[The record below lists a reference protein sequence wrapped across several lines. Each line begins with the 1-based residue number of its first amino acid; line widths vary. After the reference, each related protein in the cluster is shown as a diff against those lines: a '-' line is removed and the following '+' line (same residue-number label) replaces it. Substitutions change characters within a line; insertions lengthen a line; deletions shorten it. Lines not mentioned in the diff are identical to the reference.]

1 MKNSIIAKSIV
12 FLLISPFS
20 INNAFSRNI
29 ENDLITNQLESI
41 LNKKDDRLLKD
52 LFLEKTFK
60 EFDKKYLDF
69 KKKYKDTK
77 WSFTTIENHPDNKIL
92 DIKIRSTTTI
102 GNQIYN
108 LNSKQLVKI
117 ETTKNKIKNYKVIN
131 EESILSSQDS
141 PLVINIISPDKVL
154 TGERYE
160 INLIIEKPLDSSLIA
175 SGMIVIKNQ
184 KNINIS
190 KQNFGIKLN
199 QSGGLFK
206 YIQAP
211 LEPGTQTISAI
222 ITHPEGIYA
231 ITKKIKVGS

>member
-1 MKNSIIAKSIV
+1 VRKSIIAKSIV

-20 INNAFSRNI
+20 INNAFGKNI
-29 ENDLITNQLESI
+29 ENHLIVDQLESI
-41 LNKKDDRLLKD
+41 LNKKEDRLLKD

-60 EFDKKYLDF
+60 EFDKQYLDF
-69 KKKYKDTK
+69 TKKYKNST
-77 WSFTTIENHPDNKIL
+77 WSFTTRENHPEKKIV

-108 LNSKQLVKI
+108 LRSRQIVKI
-117 ETTKNKIKNYKVIN
+117 ETINNKIKNYKVIN
-131 EESILSSQDS
+131 EESTLNSQDS
-141 PLVINIISPDKVL
+141 PLVINVISPDKVL

-175 SGMIVIKNQ
+175 SGMIVIKNH

-190 KQNFGIKLN
+190 KENFGIKLN

-222 ITHPEGIYA
+222 ITHPEGIYT
-231 ITKKIKVGS
+231 ITKKINVGS